1 MKKTKSREIYMRDET
16 VQNSIL
22 TRELTDN
29 IDLILDAIHDD
40 LLITDSQGK
49 VIFVNETFETMYC
62 LSRTQAVGKTV
73 YQLEE
78 EGYFKPSIVSLVLK
92 EKKKLSLRQKTNLGR
107 DVLVTATPILDDD
120 GKILFVFS
128 YSRDITELTELEARV
143 RQYSEELDRLRGS
156 ESKDTIIAESQE
168 AQEMQESL
176 KTMSAYDANV
186 ILTGPSG
193 VGKTMYARLIHNQS
207 DRKSGPFVEMNCA
220 AIPETLLESELFGYE
235 KGAFTGA
242 SEKGKAGMVE
252 LAQKGTLFLDEI
264 SELPLSLQAK
274 LLKVIQDK
282 TVTRVGGTKEKKLD
296 FRLITA
302 TNRDLSELVRQG
314 RFREDLFYRLNV
326 LHLDVLPLAER
337 KDDIL
342 PLCEYFLEK
351 FNEKYGQEKKFDV
364 TALQRLKSYN
374 WPGNVRELSN
384 VVERSAMMTQDVV
397 IKEIVFGDL
406 EPADTSKVMDVFES
420 VDLNAYMEDVEG
432 EIIRKAW
439 DKYKNSSKVAKALAI
454 SQPTAYRKIK
464 KYCPDYSE

>member
-1 MKKTKSREIYMRDET
+1 MKDKTA
-16 VQNSIL
+16 QNSLL
-22 TRELTDN
+22 TKELTDN

-49 VIFVNETFETMYC
+49 VIFVNETFENVYS
-62 LSRTQAVGKTV
+62 LSRNQAIGKTV

-107 DVLVTATPILDDD
+107 DVLVTATPVLDEN
-120 GKILFVFS
+120 GEILFVFS
-128 YSRDITELTELEARV
+128 YSRDITELTELEEKV
-143 RQYSEELDRLRGS
+143 RQYSEELHRLRSS
-156 ESKDTIIAESQE
+156 ESKDVIIAESQE
-168 AQEMQESL
+168 AQEMQERL
-176 KTMSAYDANV
+176 NTMSAYDANV

-207 DRKSGPFVEMNCA
+207 DRKNGPFVEMNCA

-302 TNRDLSELVRQG
+302 TNRDLSDLVRQG
-314 RFREDLFYRLNV
+314 KFREDLYYRLNV

-342 PLCEYFLEK
+342 PLCEYFLQK

-364 TALQRLKSYN
+364 TALQRLKRYN

-384 VVERSAMMTQDVV
+384 VVERSAMMTQETV
-397 IKEIVFGDL
+397 IKEIAFGDL
-406 EPADTSKVMDVFES
+406 EPANTAKIMDVFES
-420 VDLNAYMEDVEG
+420 VDLNAYIEEMEG